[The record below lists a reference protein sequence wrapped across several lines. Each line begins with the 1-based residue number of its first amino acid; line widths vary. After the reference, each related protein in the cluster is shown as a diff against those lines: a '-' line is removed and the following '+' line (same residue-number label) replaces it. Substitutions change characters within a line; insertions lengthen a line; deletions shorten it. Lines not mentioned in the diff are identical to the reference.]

1 MIKAWVATRNGSFGA
16 LPRSAGPVGCDLSWP
31 GSAAERYAAPVS
43 ENDDAI
49 LAAIQAAFDQVLPE
63 ARRTLSPSDELVDL
77 GVGSVAALEMA
88 GQLEDQFEVR
98 FPEGDLYTLRT
109 VGDFVGLVRRSL
121 GTRI

>member
-1 MIKAWVATRNGSFGA
+1 
-16 LPRSAGPVGCDLSWP
+16 
-31 GSAAERYAAPVS
+31 VS

-63 ARRTLSPSDELVDL
+63 ARRPLSPSDELVDL

-88 GQLEDQFEVR
+88 GLLEDQFEVR

-109 VGDFVGLVRRSL
+109 VGDFVSLVRRSL